1 MQLTTNGPALG
12 SGLEVLWMM
21 SHLKLI
27 KISSIGVND
36 RNDGR
41 SPNQGRSPI
50 AGTRLAARQ
59 SRRLTS
65 GGEAEASGN
74 SCGAYP
80 FVIGKRGART
90 RGGAGEASRRLTS
103 GGEAEARAN
112 SSGVYTFV
120 KRASQPG
127 D

>member
-36 RNDGR
+36 RNEGR

-59 SRRLTS
+59 SRRLTP
-65 GGEAEASGN
+65 GYEAKIRCN
-74 SCGAYP
+74 SCVSYP
-80 FVIGKRGART
+80 FVIGKLGART
-90 RGGAGEASRRLTS
+90 RGGAQSHELRWRRGKPSPHIRRRSR
-103 GGEAEARAN
+103 G
-112 SSGVYTFV
+112 
-120 KRASQPG
+120 
-127 D
+127 